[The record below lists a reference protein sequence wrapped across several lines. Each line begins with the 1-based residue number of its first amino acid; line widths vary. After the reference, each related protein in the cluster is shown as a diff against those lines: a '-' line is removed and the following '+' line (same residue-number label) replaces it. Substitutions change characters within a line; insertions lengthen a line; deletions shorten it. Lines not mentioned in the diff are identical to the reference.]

1 MTVLHRVRDHAAQAA
16 DRAERQVRA
25 RSLGPFLSFSV
36 RLSIGITSRPIFDPA
51 PVGLVLWVAG
61 RGCLSRQHP
70 AAAPARPAGAL
81 VSGSVPPGPGSPAD
95 GRGTASGPVRQRSPS
110 AGVSRR
116 RCARKIA
123 MTPVVTCACCCDGDM
138 PKPQKHAPARH
149 CVRTT
154 SGNPRSAAGSGRTM
168 PPGRAQVR
176 SPVRGV
182 ASRGYLAWL
191 GAGHAGQGP
200 VTSSVL
206 TCQG

>member
-1 MTVLHRVRDHAAQAA
+1 MHGRDRSESTLAG
-16 DRAERQVRA
+16 RAERRVGA
-25 RSLGPFLSFSV
+25 RSLGPFLFLGSDCRSV
-36 RLSIGITSRPIFDPA
+36 SSQGPSSIRHRPYWSYGLLAGVLCEAASGGGTGTSCWR
-51 PVGLVLWVAG
+51 
-61 RGCLSRQHP
+61 
-70 AAAPARPAGAL
+70 L
-81 VSGSVPPGPGSPAD
+81 VSGPVPPGPGSPAD
-95 GRGTASGPVRQRSPS
+95 GQGTASRLVRPRSRS

-168 PPGRAQVR
+168 PPGRAEVR
-176 SPVRGV
+176 SRVRGV